1 MVPTDDSAAPSAPP
15 APAPVATGT
24 SRGPLFPPAGL
35 KLVRDVQRRVAGQ
48 LNVAFW
54 DWEARLGGRCYA
66 DAWVHA
72 NPPLMRGDYV
82 HYTLAGGKEVAQRLE
97 SDLERAMAR

>member
-1 MVPTDDSAAPSAPP
+1 MGMGSGDAPP
-15 APAPVATGT
+15 PQAVTVATGT

-35 KLVRDVQRRVAGQ
+35 KVVRDVQRRVAAQ

-82 HYTLAGGKEVAQRLE
+82 HYTIAGGKEVAQRLQA
-97 SDLERAMAR
+97 DLDRAMGR